1 MLKIKKYY
9 KVRDYC
15 HYTEECRCAAYSIC
29 NLKYSI
35 TKEISV
41 VFHNGSNHG
50 SIYNYYF
57 IIKELAEEFEQQFTC
72 LGESTEK
79 HINLLFLIQ
88 K

>member
-1 MLKIKKYY
+1 MLHI
-9 KVRDYC
+9 
-15 HYTEECRCAAYSIC
+15 AY
-29 NLKYSI
+29 
-35 TKEISV
+35 V